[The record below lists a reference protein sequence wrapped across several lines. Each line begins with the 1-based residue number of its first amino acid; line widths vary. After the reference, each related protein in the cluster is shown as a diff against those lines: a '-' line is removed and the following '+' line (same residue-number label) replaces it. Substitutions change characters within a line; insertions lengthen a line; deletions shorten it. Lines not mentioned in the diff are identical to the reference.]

1 MKSITDVDKNF
12 KVETK
17 IERDNIAF
25 YKPQN
30 TPFEIY
36 GVFYENGKYRRMPQ
50 AVGESVNEGV
60 SVLYTN
66 TAGGRIRFKTN
77 SSYVAIVAKMDGL
90 GKMPHFAFTGSIGFD
105 LYVGDEYCKSFMPP
119 FDITDGYE
127 SCIDFA
133 DKSMREITINLPLYS
148 NVNQVYIGLE
158 KDCAIQSPT
167 PYKNE
172 KPVVFYGSSITQGG
186 CASSPGPCYQGHL
199 SRRFNID
206 YINLGFSGSA
216 RAEDTMIEYI
226 KKLDMSLFVYDYDH
240 NAPTVEYLKNTH
252 EKMFR
257 AIREENQ
264 DLPIV
269 MMSRPLYTL
278 ENDDLAR
285 RDIVM
290 ATYKNAVAAGDKNVY
305 FLDGPQLMSL
315 CKNEGTVDNCH
326 PTDFGFASMAQA
338 IGDLIEKHN
347 LV

>member
-1 MKSITDVDKNF
+1 
-12 KVETK
+12 
-17 IERDNIAF
+17 
-25 YKPQN
+25 
-30 TPFEIY
+30 
-36 GVFYENGKYRRMPQ
+36 
-50 AVGESVNEGV
+50 
-60 SVLYTN
+60 
-66 TAGGRIRFKTN
+66 
-77 SSYVAIVAKMDGL
+77 
-90 GKMPHFAFTGSIGFD
+90 
-105 LYVGDEYCKSFMPP
+105 
-119 FDITDGYE
+119 
-127 SCIDFA
+127 
-133 DKSMREITINLPLYS
+133 
-148 NVNQVYIGLE
+148 
-158 KDCAIQSPT
+158 
-167 PYKNE
+167 
-172 KPVVFYGSSITQGG
+172 
-186 CASSPGPCYQGHL
+186 
-199 SRRFNID
+199 
-206 YINLGFSGSA
+206 
-216 RAEDTMIEYI
+216 MIEYI

-257 AIREENQ
+257 AIREENP